1 MCWRGSSAAVKARRT
16 AVETPIGL
24 VPPLGEGGIDIDGLD
39 ISDEAMTKLLEV
51 DIEGWKHQ
59 LPQMHEH
66 YAEFGEKLP
75 AALHALLAQLDE
87 RLHRRLSHP
96 TELTTPQRSSRAPN
110 T

>member
-1 MCWRGSSAAVKARRT
+1 
-16 AVETPIGL
+16 
-24 VPPLGEGGIDIDGLD
+24 
-39 ISDEAMTKLLEV
+39 MTELLKV

-87 RLHRRLSHP
+87 RLHLASA
-96 TELTTPQRSSRAPN
+96 TPPN
-110 T
+110 